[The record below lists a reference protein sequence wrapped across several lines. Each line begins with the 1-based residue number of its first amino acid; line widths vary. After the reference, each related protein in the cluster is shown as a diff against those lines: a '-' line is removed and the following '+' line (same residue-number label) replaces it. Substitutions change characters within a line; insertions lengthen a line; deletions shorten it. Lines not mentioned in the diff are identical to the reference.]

1 MYIKIK
7 KTIHKYWFIL
17 FTLLCIMAGFYL
29 LNHYTHLYSDDYS
42 IAYERGYGRIDNMEK
57 VLAATR
63 DYYLTWSGAIMPTVI
78 GHIMAG
84 CLQGGPVFHI
94 INTLMAACLLLLMCL
109 LCRQK
114 EVKERHTPVILL
126 LWLIILLW
134 WCTPMPG
141 ETLLWMAGS
150 INYLWNGVWIL
161 LFIWVYYKYACKK
174 TAVLQLLLLFFIAL
188 IAGSTH
194 VLAVTALGM
203 ALIVYNILY
212 RKHITRTHIVM
223 CMGFLLGAAVL
234 LLAPGNRVRYQEIMA
249 GYAGA
254 VAHIRHMV
262 YSCLLTW
269 AHYKAVYAVAIVLIV
284 WSIRN
289 PSGCRDFCRNNMWL
303 LLVTAAM
310 VISYSFIFRPEPRN
324 AFYAELLAMVVL
336 VKMLT
341 SYVSVKNNAIF
352 IVLLSIFTIADYA
365 YALGAAKRQYAC
377 NMALIEELQTHG
389 GEACFEP
396 IPSPHRMVNPIRI
409 DSWARYGI
417 MQHYGLPQL
426 VLHPKIYALRQQFPQ
441 LCMPDMQAKHI
452 HPYAYIINN
461 KCVLQV
467 PAAIA
472 EHDSMMVQVTY
483 AVPCKWHRVL
493 RHVMG
498 VYTMEPTCSYS
509 LPADYEYEGY
519 KYYIIPSLFSPH
531 DAVVSKL
538 TINN

>member
-1 MYIKIK
+1 MRPSR
-7 KTIHKYWFIL
+7 HNIL
-17 FTLLCIMAGFYL
+17 FLITLLCIMAGFYL

-63 DYYLTWSGAIMPTVI
+63 DYYHTWSGAIMPTVI

-114 EVKERHTPVILL
+114 EVKELHTPVILL

-188 IAGSTH
+188 IVGSTH

-223 CMGFLLGAAVL
+223 CTGFLLGAAVL

-249 GYAGA
+249 GYTGA
-254 VAHIRHMV
+254 AAQVRHLV

-269 AHYKAVYAVAIVLIV
+269 AHYKAVYAVTIVLIV

-336 VKMLT
+336 AKMLT
-341 SYVSVKNNAIF
+341 TYVSDKNNIIF
-352 IVLLSIFTIADYA
+352 IVILSIFTLADYV
-365 YALGAAKRQYAC
+365 YAVSCAKRQYAQ
-377 NMALIEELQTHG
+377 NDALVAELSTHG
-389 GEACFEP
+389 GEACFETV
-396 IPSPHRMVNPIRI
+396 PSSHRMVNPIRI

-417 MQHYGLPQL
+417 MQHYGLDTL
-426 VLHPKIYALRQQFPQ
+426 VLHPKIYALRQHFPQ
-441 LCMPDMQAKHI
+441 LCNAAAMLPQVHA
-452 HPYAYIINN
+452 YAYGIHGA
-461 KCVLQV
+461 CVLQV
-467 PAAIA
+467 PCNESGSACL
-472 EHDSMMVQVTY
+472 QVEVSY
-483 AVPCKWHRVL
+483 SVPRLWHRVVRQAIGL
-493 RHVMG
+493 YQLEQQC
-498 VYTMEPTCSYS
+498 VYC
-509 LPADYEYEGY
+509 LPADYEYGGY
-519 KYYIIPSLFSPH
+519 RYYIIPSLFSPQ
-531 DAVVSKL
+531 DAVVSAI
-538 TINN
+538 TIL